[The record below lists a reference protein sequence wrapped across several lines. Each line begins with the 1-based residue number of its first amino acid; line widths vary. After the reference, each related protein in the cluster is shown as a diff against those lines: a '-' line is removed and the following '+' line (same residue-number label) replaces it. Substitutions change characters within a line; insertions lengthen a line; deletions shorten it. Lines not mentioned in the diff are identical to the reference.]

1 LDNNNRVNPM
11 RIILLSL
18 VAAIMTGCVSNKSIQ
33 TVQVGDEAKS
43 CSQIQAELAQLGAI
57 FEEVK
62 DESGVTGKNIGL
74 AIVFWP
80 GIIVNE
86 VRSNK
91 NEDSV
96 DDRITHLTGLYSRK
110 CSGDEV
116 ENSKSLKD
124 RLIELKGLF
133 DQGLLTEDE
142 YEIARKKA
150 VEES

>member
-1 LDNNNRVNPM
+1 M
-11 RIILLSL
+11 
-18 VAAIMTGCVSNKSIQ
+18 
-33 TVQVGDEAKS
+33 
-43 CSQIQAELAQLGAI
+43 
-57 FEEVK
+57 
-62 DESGVTGKNIGL
+62 
-74 AIVFWP
+74 FWP

-96 DDRITHLTGLYSRK
+96 DDRITHLTSIYSRK
-110 CSGDEV
+110 CTGDEV

-124 RLIELKGLF
+124 RLIELKELF

-150 VEES
+150 VEGA

>member
-1 LDNNNRVNPM
+1 
-11 RIILLSL
+11 LSTKL
-18 VAAIMTGCVSNKSIQ
+18 
-33 TVQVGDEAKS
+33 
-43 CSQIQAELAQLGAI
+43 
-57 FEEVK
+57 
-62 DESGVTGKNIGL
+62 
-74 AIVFWP
+74 
-80 GIIVNE
+80 E